1 MSCLQIALIYEKQK
15 KYTQAKLYFKKC
27 LLVSGFDYER
37 GIHQKARAGLN
48 RVSD

>member
-1 MSCLQIALIYEKQK
+1 VLADCTNLWKTK
-15 KYTQAKLYFKKC
+15 KNTQAKLYFKKC